1 MSERV
6 INWLIGVVA
15 VLVFLLLL
23 LGVFRLFFVDF
34 VDNYE
39 LGYKYDLR
47 SGQVEV
53 LRESGY
59 YVSWPVVVKIHE
71 IDLRPG
77 QVCMNANS
85 RVLNCKLVRFNP
97 DGFET
102 FIKWHGRGAG
112 SGGANSGGDIYEI
125 LRSYAFNVNGGVD
138 CPFLTI
144 EDDMRKKDVINDS
157 RALVSSPASLEPSA
171 PASVLVT
178 PIDASAPSSAK

>member
-6 INWLIGVVA
+6 ITWLLGVVA
-15 VLVFLLLL
+15 VLVCLLLM
-23 LGVFRLFFVDF
+23 LGIFRLFFVDF

-39 LGYKYDLR
+39 LGYRYDLR

-53 LRESGY
+53 LSESGY
-59 YVSWPVVVKIHE
+59 YVSWPVVVKIHT

-97 DGFET
+97 NGFET

-112 SGGANSGGDIYEI
+112 SGGSNSGGDIYEI
-125 LRSYAFNVNGGVD
+125 LRSYAFNVNGGID

-157 RALVSSPASLEPSA
+157 RTTVSAPASLEPSA
-171 PASVLVT
+171 PASALVAPT
-178 PIDASAPSSAK
+178 EAPASTMVK